1 MFHILYCMC
10 QVHGLTSG
18 NVLFLVLY
26 CMGQICGTVCGQW
39 SHCPRSTTNVG
50 LTHTHPQGRS
60 TYTECHVLHG
70 QGGCHQICIA
80 VVSRG
85 SMCHIWNKDHTL

>member
-1 MFHILYCMC
+1 MG

-18 NVLFLVLY
+18 NILFLMSY
-26 CMGQICGTVCGQW
+26 CMCQIVVQCVDRQW
-39 SHCPRSTTNVG
+39 SQCPRSTTNVG

-70 QGGCHQICIA
+70 QGECHQICTA

-85 SMCHIWNKDHTL
+85 SMCHI